1 MHIHTV
7 TYIHIYI
14 YIYTHVYING
24 LAWSACRSAPVIHGV
39 QVAQVSGETSNEVYL
54 QQWMQAMT
62 RRFGA
67 LTRSSLDRRTTPSW
81 SRGDRG
87 CFLCVCVE
95 VRVPCTILKQWI
107 QGGSMDSGL
116 SFQTFHRLSQDF
128 LDMTKRYASTN

>member
-87 CFLCVCVE
+87 CFLCVCVG
-95 VRVPCTILKQWI
+95 PCAMYHSQA
-107 QGGSMDSGL
+107 MDSWRVHGFWIVL
-116 SFQTFHRLSQDF
+116 PNFPSLEPGFSRHDQ
-128 LDMTKRYASTN
+128 KICIN